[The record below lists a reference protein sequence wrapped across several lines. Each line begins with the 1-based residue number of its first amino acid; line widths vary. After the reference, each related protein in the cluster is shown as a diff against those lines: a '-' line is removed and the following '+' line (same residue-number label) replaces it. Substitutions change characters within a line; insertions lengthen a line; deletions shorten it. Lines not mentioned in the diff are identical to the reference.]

1 MVRMRCSLDVAAI
14 SITFQAIQRFTIT
27 HIKINSIMIYVGKF
41 TEEEVRKGLDKKGS
55 RGEKG
60 RKWFEIR

>member
-1 MVRMRCSLDVAAI
+1 
-14 SITFQAIQRFTIT
+14 
-27 HIKINSIMIYVGKF
+27 MIYVGKF